1 MIINGQSHGFFQ
13 SSRGV
18 KQGDPISPILF
29 IIGAEVLSTSLNN
42 SFLDRR
48 FIEFGLPKWSPQINH
63 LAYAD
68 DTILFNS
75 GDRYSIFK
83 MMSVISCYETTS
95 GQRVHKDKSFF
106 YDHEKSPLVISIRLR
121 KLTRLKIGNF
131 PFT

>member
-29 IIGAEVLSTSLNN
+29 IIGAEVLSRSLNN

-68 DTILFNS
+68 DTILFSS

-95 GQRVHKDKSFF
+95 GQRVHEDKSFF
-106 YDHEKSPLVISIRLR
+106 YVHEKSPLVIFIRLR